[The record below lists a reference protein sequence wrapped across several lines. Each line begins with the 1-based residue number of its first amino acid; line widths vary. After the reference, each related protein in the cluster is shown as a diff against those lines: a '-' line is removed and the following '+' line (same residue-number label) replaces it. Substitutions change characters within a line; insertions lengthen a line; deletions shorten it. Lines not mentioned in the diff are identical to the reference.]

1 MDSLWNDLRF
11 GLRTILKDRASL
23 GIAVLA
29 LALGIGSTT
38 AILSVIDNV
47 LLEPF
52 PYADGQ
58 RLMAIEIR
66 DSGSTEQYG
75 RQAFSQPE
83 FLDFQEQ
90 NHVFDRVLGVRQ
102 ERLLMTNDASRPES
116 VDGAIVTGNA
126 FEFLGVPPL

>member
-38 AILSVIDNV
+38 AIFSVIDNV

-52 PYADGQ
+52 PYTDGQ
-58 RLMAIEIR
+58 RLAAINIM
-66 DSGSTEQYG
+66 DSSSHDQFG
-75 RQAFSQPE
+75 RQFFAPPE
-83 FLDFQEQ
+83 FLDYAEHNQIFDREVGVRQ
-90 NHVFDRVLGVRQ
+90 DRVLITG
-102 ERLLMTNDASRPES
+102 LSSNPES
-116 VDGAIVTGNA
+116 
-126 FEFLGVPPL
+126 FEA